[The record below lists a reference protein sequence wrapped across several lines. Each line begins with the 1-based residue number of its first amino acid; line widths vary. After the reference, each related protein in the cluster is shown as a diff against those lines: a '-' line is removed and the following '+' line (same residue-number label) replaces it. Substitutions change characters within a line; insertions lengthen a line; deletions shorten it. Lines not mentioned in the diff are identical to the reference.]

1 MKVLL
6 INPPA
11 RRLAGIRNVYFP
23 IGLGY
28 LAASLEKAG
37 FSAGL
42 YNAEN
47 PREELK
53 ELITGKYAAL
63 TSEYEKYSK
72 ALKDDSHFVWKEIR
86 YTIQKFQPDAVC
98 IRAATSNINCVQK
111 IADIVKEYSRD
122 CHVII
127 GGPHA
132 TLAPAET
139 LRYRNFDFIVRN
151 EGEVTIVELCR
162 LLENG
167 KKEVNR
173 KNLEKINGL
182 SFRQG
187 KAVIHNKPR
196 DFIKDI
202 NTLPFP
208 ARHLSLYPELYSK
221 NDWGCI
227 VGGRGCPFNCGFCS
241 ANLQW
246 GRMLRLRSVDN
257 VLDEITLVIEK
268 YGSNEFFFWDDT
280 FTANRQRTMDLCKRL
295 LDEKIRIS
303 WSCTT
308 RVNVIDDEL
317 LSLMKKAGCNRI
329 DIGVESG
336 SERMLKLINKRI
348 DLNQVETAVKLINK
362 HRIMC
367 NAFFMVGFPDET
379 IEDVKKTAE
388 LIKRIKSHVCL
399 SIFTPYPG
407 CDLYDRTVELGM
419 LPKEMDWSTISHH
432 SPENHFVK
440 NIKKEDFRKI
450 VGMMIDLVDRHN
462 DSFSMK
468 MAYVMSKLGFYI
480 KNPFAFAKEV
490 KTYLKSRF

>member
-47 PREELK
+47 PKEELK
-53 ELITGKYAAL
+53 ELISGKYAAL

-86 YTIQKFQPDAVC
+86 HTIQKFQPDAVC

-111 IADIVKEYSRD
+111 IADIAKEYSKEFNKNGD
-122 CHVII
+122 NECDIII

-132 TLAPAET
+132 TLAPGEA
-139 LRYRNFDFIVRN
+139 LKYQNFDFVVRN

-162 LLENG
+162 LLEKG
-167 KKEVNR
+167 KSQVNK

-182 SFRQG
+182 SF
-187 KAVIHNKPR
+187 KDVKKTIKITHNKQR
-196 DFIKDI
+196 DFVKDI

-208 ARHLSLYPELYSK
+208 ARQLSLYPELYSK

-257 VLDEITLVIEK
+257 VLEEIKLVIEK

-280 FTANRQRTMDLCKRL
+280 FTANRQRTMELCRSL
-295 LDEKIRIS
+295 LNEKIRIS

-348 DLNQVETAVKLINK
+348 NLNQVETAVKQINK

-367 NAFFMVGFPDET
+367 NAFFMIGFPGLPVNIHT
-379 IEDVKKTAE
+379 
-388 LIKRIKSHVCL
+388 L
-399 SIFTPYPG
+399 SW
-407 CDLYDRTVELGM
+407 LRSL
-419 LPKEMDWSTISHH
+419 
-432 SPENHFVK
+432 
-440 NIKKEDFRKI
+440 RQ
-450 VGMMIDLVDRHN
+450 
-462 DSFSMK
+462 DS
-468 MAYVMSKLGFYI
+468 
-480 KNPFAFAKEV
+480 
-490 KTYLKSRF
+490 